1 MTTDQPKFSEVVRLI
16 GGDGEGTLNLDA
28 NADQNADD
36 GYQQQHEVEFT
47 SPIKRSFLAAFYEE
61 EFLKQMMTLKQRRD
75 PFCGRTCLA
84 KLNEPIIIR
93 KAQFLAFVASIGLPD
108 TRNKVFL
115 SLFGYDVLSS
125 PFQQPKKSLRIL
137 YTKMRLQPVQRDIV
151 THFMSLE
158 KDIRQLAK
166 IVFELTCCATSR

>member
-16 GGDGEGTLNLDA
+16 GGDGEGTLNVDA

-47 SPIKRSFLAAFYEE
+47 SPIKRRFLAAFYEE

-108 TRNKVFL
+108 TRNKVYRCLVMTFFL
-115 SLFGYDVLSS
+115 RHFNSQKNHCEYCI
-125 PFQQPKKSLRIL
+125 PKCGFNLCRE
-137 YTKMRLQPVQRDIV
+137 T
-151 THFMSLE
+151 
-158 KDIRQLAK
+158 
-166 IVFELTCCATSR
+166 